1 METSQGRND
10 DFLLFFN
17 LFFNAL
23 GFQVTN
29 IVKDSPWK
37 VWQYFTNLSAVTTTK
52 LI

>member
-10 DFLLFFN
+10 DFL